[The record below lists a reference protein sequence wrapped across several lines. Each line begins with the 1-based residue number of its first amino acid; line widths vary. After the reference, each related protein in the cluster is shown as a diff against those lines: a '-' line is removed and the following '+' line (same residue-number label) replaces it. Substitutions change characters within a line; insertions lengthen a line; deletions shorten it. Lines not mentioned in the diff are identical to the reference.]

1 MAEPNPYIDLAIQS
15 TQRLQKIILKMV
27 EREKDIQDQVN
38 SSDYV
43 ANKFDDFMKESTND
57 FTDETEILE
66 MVQALLYRLM
76 DYNRNVD
83 RWHDDEDYQERTQ
96 VRLKGAIG

>member
-43 ANKFDDFMKESTND
+43 ANKFDDFMKESTNE

-66 MVQALLYRLM
+66 MVQTLLYRLM
-76 DYNRNVD
+76 DYNRNAD
-83 RWHDDEDYQERTQ
+83 RWHDEEDYQERTQ
-96 VRLKGAIG
+96 RRLKEAIG